1 MCLHNGNE
9 NNKYNNGILLW
20 MNLGGVGG
28 FFLWRL
34 LFTWLKFL
42 MGDFLFVAVC
52 WVLHFQVEWV
62 GLFFFFFLVF
72 SAISTSRFL
81 SLSPRIRWS
90 WFGFLYH
97 TRGPTI
103 VTSYWC
109 RFRYFTASV
118 MHIWCSNSKTISFY
132 VITLMLSRI
141 ILCSYSLY
149 ATSKGCITKSC
160 SLRITLYYE
169 CISIKVLHQ

>member
-1 MCLHNGNE
+1 MNE
-9 NNKYNNGILLW
+9 PRWCWGILSLEATFY
-20 MNLGGVGG
+20 MIEIFDG
-28 FFLWRL
+28 RL
-34 LFTWLKFL
+34 L
-42 MGDFLFVAVC
+42 VC
-52 WVLHFQVEWV
+52 CCVLGFAFSSGVS
-62 GLFFFFFLVF
+62 GAFFFFFLVF

-109 RFRYFTASV
+109 RFRYFTAGV

>member
-1 MCLHNGNE
+1 MATKIINIIMGYFCEWTSVVLGDSFFGGYFLHDWNFWWETSCL
-9 NNKYNNGILLW
+9 LLCA
-20 MNLGGVGG
+20 G
-28 FFLWRL
+28 FCIFKWS
-34 LFTWLKFL
+34 
-42 MGDFLFVAVC
+42 
-52 WVLHFQVEWV
+52 EW
-62 GLFFFFFLVF
+62 GFFFFFLVF

-109 RFRYFTASV
+109 RFRYFTAGV